1 MSFSIEPY
9 AENRHPNLESAF
21 DFGFLPI
28 TSAVDGPGIEGQM
41 LGVDSMPE
49 KIASQR
55 QSARHL
61 AARAVMAYRAGFP
74 VTLLSVASSSGHASG
89 IECDWKGQR
98 DSFHNDVKLLARA
111 FAFVYI
117 GSIVDQAISDPISD
131 DLRKELLSDMTSA
144 LDARQTAVDWGVAR
158 AVADTN
164 PFAHTG
170 YKLASRFLRV
180 DQALIE
186 SLAREL
192 ASQGTIDGDTLRKWL
207 DANSS
212 PLNFDKLEKN
222 TTY

>member
-1 MSFSIEPY
+1 M
-9 AENRHPNLESAF
+9 PN
-21 DFGFLPI
+21 
-28 TSAVDGPGIEGQM
+28 TM
-41 LGVDSMPE
+41 
-49 KIASQR
+49 ASQE
-55 QSARHL
+55 QSAKHL

-74 VTLLSVASSSGHASG
+74 VVLLSVTSSERPSG

-98 DSFHNDVKLLARA
+98 DSFHNDEKLLSRA

-131 DLRKELLSDMTSA
+131 DLHRELISDMSSA
-144 LDARQTAVDWGVAR
+144 LDARQTAVDWGVAK

-170 YKLASRFLRV
+170 YKLASRLLRT
-180 DQALIE
+180 DHSLIE

-192 ASQGTIDGDTLRKWL
+192 TSQGTMEGDALKKWL
-207 DANSS
+207 DSSAS
-212 PLNFDKLEKN
+212 PLNLDELETS